1 MPLCDAQL
9 DAGDIDFDVYK
20 HACELM
26 ELSCMKRLPEQ
37 DVQAGNV
44 HLWQPTLQ
52 ASCFLQL
59 DGLAFLKFRLPLC
72 HLCIAAV
79 TGRTSEPRGKE
90 TDPQQD
96 RVGFKHGRS
105 RSFRSGGVLGLDA
118 IEAYLDRVLA
128 FNSLPSRSAPWPLC
142 AAAAA
147 AG

>member
-1 MPLCDAQL
+1 MIFHRPFVMARAL
-9 DAGDIDFDVYK
+9 DTGSGD
-20 HACELM
+20 
-26 ELSCMKRLPEQ
+26 
-37 DVQAGNV
+37 
-44 HLWQPTLQ
+44 
-52 ASCFLQL
+52 
-59 DGLAFLKFRLPLC
+59 
-72 HLCIAAV
+72 AV